1 MIRNILLS
9 TMLSLRAHKLRVFL
23 TMVGIIIGIASV
35 VTIAALGEGVKQQS
49 MELANTTEAN
59 VVTVKHTIAMSDN
72 SGMGYVEDDFS
83 FFKSGYATDFP
94 VGWRSVGCTRLW
106 FKWYGDGLD

>member
-49 MELANTTEAN
+49 ME
-59 VVTVKHTIAMSDN
+59 
-72 SGMGYVEDDFS
+72 
-83 FFKSGYATDFP
+83 
-94 VGWRSVGCTRLW
+94 
-106 FKWYGDGLD
+106 

>member
-35 VTIAALGEGVKQQS
+35 VTIAALGEGAKQQS
-49 MELANTTEAN
+49 MELIVCVTVTTFASVVFANSILCCFTPSPSAAMVTTEAIG
-59 VVTVKHTIAMSDN
+59 HT
-72 SGMGYVEDDFS
+72 S
-83 FFKSGYATDFP
+83 FAFF
-94 VGWRSVGCTRLW
+94 
-106 FKWYGDGLD
+106 